1 MTCSGGEKRRLA
13 IAAAVAQ
20 LPDLL
25 LLDEPTVG
33 LDDDRGVSVLSA
45 IRAAA
50 DSGVAVVV
58 SSHDRQVIAM
68 ADEVVDVASYR
79 VPDPTPNERPGEKP
93 AFLTTINPL
102 VVFLIAIAGIFGS
115 LFVRSPLV
123 GAMGLIPAA

>member
-1 MTCSGGEKRRLA
+1 
-13 IAAAVAQ
+13 
-20 LPDLL
+20 
-25 LLDEPTVG
+25 
-33 LDDDRGVSVLSA
+33 
-45 IRAAA
+45 
-50 DSGVAVVV
+50 
-58 SSHDRQVIAM
+58 VIAM

-123 GAMGLIPAA
+123 GAMGLIPAAVMAPMCSRRVKPLVVRTVPVLI